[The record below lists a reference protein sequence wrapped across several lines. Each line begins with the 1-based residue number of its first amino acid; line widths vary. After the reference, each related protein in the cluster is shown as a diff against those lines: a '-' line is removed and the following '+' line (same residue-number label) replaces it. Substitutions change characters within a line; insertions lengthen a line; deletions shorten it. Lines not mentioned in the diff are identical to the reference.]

1 MSAAFTWRRSNDGA
15 LMPGSAVTHY
25 FATTALLK
33 VCMQAVTAFKSFH
46 LPACL
51 HHPLAHHAHCT
62 WQEMNRGQPCISF
75 KSRSICVRSS
85 AICIAYAFVSGSN
98 LSSSASLYWLPCK
111 YQEQIEDGVE
121 TNGVVSVFCAASSP
135 LLSFYLYSDLQTPA
149 SMRASLINVLGGIY
163 TVFNSATTVSRSFI
177 H

>member
-1 MSAAFTWRRSNDGA
+1 MSAAFTRRRSNDGA

-25 FATTALLK
+25 FATAALLK

-62 WQEMNRGQPCISF
+62 WQEKSRGQPCISF

-85 AICIAYAFVSGSN
+85 AICIAYAFVSGLN
-98 LSSSASLYWLPCK
+98 LSSSASPYWLPCK
-111 YQEQIEDGVE
+111 YQEQTEDGLE

-135 LLSFYLYSDLQTPA
+135 LLSVHLYSDLHP
-149 SMRASLINVLGGIY
+149 
-163 TVFNSATTVSRSFI
+163 
-177 H
+177 